1 MYIRFKILFLLVLS
15 VLFTSP
21 SIFSQIDPAKALR
34 MKMQGMYLYQ
44 FAKNVYWPSEYNTG
58 DFSIGI
64 YGSKDLF
71 NVLSTTFKGKVT
83 GSQKI
88 VFDFYEST
96 SEIENCHLLFVCKEK
111 TSVISKVIKVLDQKT
126 LLVTELTDISKSTSS
141 MINLL
146 YVNSRLKYQLNKSE
160 SEKNNFK
167 FKQKFADLAYS
178 KI

>member
-1 MYIRFKILFLLVLS
+1 M
-15 VLFTSP
+15 
-21 SIFSQIDPAKALR
+21 FSQLDPAKALR

-71 NVLSTTFKGKVT
+71 NVLSTTFKDKVT

-96 SEIENCHLLFVCKEK
+96 SDISDCHMLFIGKEE
-111 TSVISKVIKVLDQKT
+111 TNTISKVKKVLDEKT
-126 LLVTELTDISKSTSS
+126 LLVTELKDISNSSSS
-141 MINLL
+141 MINFV
-146 YVNSRLKYQLNKSE
+146 YVQSRLKFQLNKSE
-160 SEKNNFK
+160 AEKNNFK
-167 FKQKFADLAYS
+167 IGQTLTKLAYS
-178 KI
+178 TI